1 LEANSCEFTPI
12 RNIFQW
18 GYNAEIWGLRLLCHH
33 FHRGEHASF
42 LCIFGGNKT
51 STTSTTSATTSA
63 GANVDGDPHIETLDG
78 NRYTLLNQGSQG
90 TFSLWHHY
98 SDLLRAPSLYERLAS
113 CDIVGKSGGSQ
124 CQVLDITSRDC
135 EWRVQKGNGSE
146 WIAAQNEEVVSVPD
160 GMKLYDWFHCQKAEW
175 TEGSQQRAAQH
186 ADQRWQKRHRCAE
199 PHAQHS

>member
-1 LEANSCEFTPI
+1 M
-12 RNIFQW
+12 
-18 GYNAEIWGLRLLCHH
+18 
-33 FHRGEHASF
+33 
-42 LCIFGGNKT
+42 
-51 STTSTTSATTSA
+51 
-63 GANVDGDPHIETLDG
+63 
-78 NRYTLLNQGSQG
+78 
-90 TFSLWHHY
+90 
-98 SDLLRAPSLYERLAS
+98 
-113 CDIVGKSGGSQ
+113 GKSGGSQ

-160 GMKLYDWFHCQKAEW
+160 GMKLCDWFHCQKAEW